1 MTDNSLLDR
10 KLATLPDRCYSTSV
24 GRSAIIS
31 VAVLFY
37 LTYHLYQ
44 FIFKVLLRQAQA
56 GMFDNLSDK
65 LDGVFKR
72 LKGHGT
78 LTEKNI
84 SDGLREVRM
93 ALLEADVHFKV
104 VKKFIA
110 DIKERALGQEVMKSL
125 TPGQQVV
132 KIVNE
137 ELTNLM
143 GGSSEEISLKGTHPV
158 AIMMVG
164 LQGSGKTTS
173 SGKLAIHLRKTGRK
187 PYLVPADVYRPAA
200 IDQLQ
205 KLGEQIDVPVFAS
218 STDMDPVDICQQ
230 ARVAAQKE
238 GCDVVLLDTAGR
250 LHIDEELMGEL
261 QRIKAA
267 VQPSDILLVA
277 DAMTGQ
283 DAVNMAK
290 SFDDALGIGGVVL
303 TKMDGDARGGAALSI
318 KSVTRKPI
326 KFIGVGEKLNDLE
339 VFHPDRMASRILGM
353 GDMLT
358 MIEKAQEAVDAKQAA
373 ALEKKLRKNQ
383 FTLEDFRDQMTQ
395 VRKMGSLSDIIGMI
409 PGMGKL
415 KQMKNLEVDDSQ
427 LVRIEAIINSMT
439 PQERRHHSIIN
450 GSRRKRIAK
459 GSGTKV
465 QDVNQLL
472 KNYTQ
477 VMKMMKKL
485 NKGGMRGLGRGMM
498 PF

>member
-1 MTDNSLLDR
+1 
-10 KLATLPDRCYSTSV
+10 
-24 GRSAIIS
+24 
-31 VAVLFY
+31 
-37 LTYHLYQ
+37 
-44 FIFKVLLRQAQA
+44 
-56 GMFDNLSDK
+56 MFDSLSDK
-65 LDGVFKR
+65 LDAVFKR

-84 SDGLREVRM
+84 SEGLREVRM

-104 VKKFIA
+104 VKQFIG
-110 DIKERALGQEVMKSL
+110 DIKERALGQEVMNSL

-132 KIVNE
+132 KIVND
-137 ELTNLM
+137 ELTRLM
-143 GGSSEEISLKGTHPV
+143 GGRSEQLNLSGSHPV
-158 AIMMVG
+158 AVMLVG

-173 SGKLAIHLRKTGRK
+173 AGKLAVHLRKQGRK

-205 KLGEQIDVPVFAS
+205 KLGAQLEVPVYG
-218 STDMDPVDICQQ
+218 STTAMNPVQICQQ
-230 ARVAAQKE
+230 ARVEAHKA
-238 GCDVVLLDTAGR
+238 GCDTVLLDTAGR
-250 LHIDEELMGEL
+250 LHIDNELMAEL
-261 QRIKAA
+261 QQIKAA

-290 SFDDALGIGGVVL
+290 AFDDALEIGGVVL

-318 KSVTRKPI
+318 KSITQKPV

-353 GDMLT
+353 GDVLT
-358 MIEKAQEAVDAKQAA
+358 MIERAQEAVDVKEAA

-383 FTLEDFRDQMTQ
+383 FTLEDFKNQLAQ
-395 VRKMGSLSDIIGMI
+395 VRKMGSLSDLIGMI

-415 KQMKNLEVDDSQ
+415 KQMKNFEVDDNE

-439 PQERRHHSIIN
+439 NQERRQYHIIN
-450 GSRRKRIAK
+450 GSRRKRIAQ
-459 GSGTKV
+459 GSGTTV

-477 VMKMMKKL
+477 VLKMMKKL
-485 NKGGMRGLGRGMM
+485 NKGGLRGLGRGMS